1 MRVVSVLAAI
11 LGLGFLSVAGAAP
24 AAAPK
29 AAPAAA
35 PKAAPSG
42 YKIAPAGLST
52 IYDAPT
58 KVNLAGR
65 PVIADIALHGDMA
78 AAKTGVL
85 KLALTT
91 DVTKFVDETENDLK
105 NYIAGRY
112 NDCGERWT
120 SGEPK
125 ITFPNNAIRFE
136 LNLTIEYWQCG
147 WNGKGKPGRMT
158 RDGGSVDVTL
168 IPFVAAGKL
177 QAKLGELSIVVTD
190 GLGKY
195 MPLETLV
202 RTAVNNEMKKLNE
215 NPKFYRAPNPLYAE
229 MFRYEA
235 MSAKVDAMQRVI
247 ITARYGANGKP
258 AAFDRIVAKMKSEG
272 ITQ

>member
-1 MRVVSVLAAI
+1 MPAVSAIAAI
-11 LGLGFLSVAGAAP
+11 LAMYAAP
-24 AAAPK
+24 AAAP
-29 AAPAAA
+29 A
-35 PKAAPSG
+35 AAPSG
-42 YKIAPAGLST
+42 YKTPPAGLTT

-65 PVIADIALHGDMA
+65 PVVADIALHADQT

-120 SGEPK
+120 SGEPQ
-125 ITFPNNAIRFE
+125 ISFPNNAIRFQ
-136 LNLTIEYWQCG
+136 LAITVEYWQCG

-168 IPFVAAGKL
+168 IPYVEAGKL
-177 QAKLGELSIVVTD
+177 QAKLGNLDIVVTD

-195 MPLETLV
+195 MPLEFMV
-202 RTAVNNEMKKLNE
+202 KQAVDGELKKLNN
-215 NPKFYRAPNPLYAE
+215 NPKFYRAPNPLFAE
-229 MFRYEA
+229 MFRYESMA
-235 MSAKVDAMQRVI
+235 AKVDAQKRVI
-247 ITARYGANGKP
+247 ITARYGANGK
-258 AAFDRIVAKMKSEG
+258 AAVFDRIVARMKSEG
-272 ITQ
+272 VTQ